1 MMFSTLFFLSS
12 LLVVSQAI
20 PPPPIDPCK
29 PYCAD
34 VYIISCRATLEVV
47 GEGQI
52 GKVAEYV
59 QDASMQTV
67 ERVALEYPAVL
78 EGYARSAAIGAGA
91 LKDLIA
97 KQAGECPEQKIVL
110 LGYSQGAQ
118 VVGDAIG
125 GGGFGQM
132 GAELTPGLNPAL
144 IDRVTA
150 IVLMGDPRHMASEE
164 YQHGSAGREAGNGV
178 FPRSPEQM
186 EILNRYKDK
195 ISSYCNIKDALCA
208 IKGKGNLGGHY
219 DTISLFS
226 RQAREWV
233 LEMIE
238 RPEMARG
245 DTGPEILD

>member
-1 MMFSTLFFLSS
+1 MLSSVFFLSS
-12 LLVVSQAI
+12 LLALSQAI

-34 VYIISCRATLEVV
+34 VYVISCRATLEVT

-52 GKVAEYV
+52 GNVAEYV
-59 QDASMQTV
+59 QHASMQTV

-78 EGYARSAAIGAGA
+78 EGYARSAAIGAKA

-97 KQAGECPEQKIVL
+97 KQAGVCPEQKIVL

-118 VVGDAIG
+118 VVGDAISG
-125 GGGFGQM
+125 GGYGQM
-132 GAELTPGLNPAL
+132 GDELIPGMSAEL
-144 IDRVTA
+144 IERVTA

-164 YQHGSAGREAGNGV
+164 YQHGTAGLAAGDGV

-186 EILNRYKDK
+186 AILNGIKDK
-195 ISSYCNIKDALCA
+195 ISSYCNAKDALCA
-208 IKGKGNLGGHY
+208 VKGKGNLGGHY
-219 DTISLFS
+219 DTIALFS

-233 LEMIE
+233 LEMVE
-238 RPEMARG
+238 KPQRAGG
-245 DTGPEILD
+245 DLGAVLED